1 MNKSSRA
8 ENSLFGTSKSP
19 ISSTSTNRKTL
30 LERLAALRIHSDPQ
44 TLNKNSPNAKVS
56 SKPESPRYIPRNNQN
71 QLKTKMHNKS
81 IDTETID
88 ITKFHNSFKDN
99 NFDNDDDN
107 DNPPSS
113 PTIGRRRR
121 LAAGITS
128 TNTNINYKGSK
139 TSINYQTSSP
149 IGITS
154 PKNFQKQKVLEMDM
168 ISNSVLQTMP
178 QIQTH
183 DIQTK
188 NERNHT
194 AKDIVSSFINSFTF
208 LNAFLTKSNAPAA
221 KIQLQNMNDAFAALQ
236 MDLKAAVNSVS
247 LLQASNEQKNDETK
261 AYQEEINKISAMNH
275 TIEEQLKI
283 SLSHVSEI
291 TISLKK
297 EKVTSNILNKLVQ
310 FMYNFL

>member
-1 MNKSSRA
+1 MNKSSRV
-8 ENSLFGTSKSP
+8 ENSLFNTTSKSP

-44 TLNKNSPNAKVS
+44 PLNTNSSNTKVS
-56 SKPESPRYIPRNNQN
+56 TKPESPRYIPRNNQN
-71 QLKTKMHNKS
+71 QLKTKIYNNSKPS
-81 IDTETID
+81 NNTEIID
-88 ITKFHNSFKDN
+88 ITKFSNN
-99 NFDNDDDN
+99 NFDNNDDDN

-121 LAAGITS
+121 LAAGL
-128 TNTNINYKGSK
+128 TNTNNNNINYKGSN
-139 TSINYQTSSP
+139 TSTNYQISSP
-149 IGITS
+149 IGISS

-168 ISNSVLQTMP
+168 NSTSVFQTMP
-178 QIQTH
+178 QIQTP
-183 DIQTK
+183 DIQAK

-194 AKDIVSSFINSFTF
+194 AKDIVSSFINSFTI
-208 LNAFLTKSNAPAA
+208 LNTFLTKSNAPVA

-247 LLQASNEQKNDETK
+247 LLQASNEQKKIETK
-261 AYQEEINKISAMNH
+261 AYQEEINKISDMNH

-297 EKVTSNILNKLVQ
+297 EKVTT
-310 FMYNFL
+310 Y